1 MIKKIKILLIILIIL
16 ICVLNFSYSK
26 DLNIKDP
33 TKVVSIWKYEK
44 LNPTEYLS
52 KKIYY
57 LHLNS
62 DGTYIQYI
70 ELIPIENSHFKKVT
84 LFTLEGKWY
93 MKQKRLIL
101 VEYDKKN
108 EIDMNYLYQL

>member
-1 MIKKIKILLIILIIL
+1 MIKKIKILLILMCL
-16 ICVLNFSYSK
+16 MNFSYSK
-26 DLNIKDP
+26 DASVI
-33 TKVVSIWKYEK
+33 SIWKYEK

-52 KKIYY
+52 KKIYF

-70 ELIPIENSHFKKVT
+70 QLIPNDENQFKNVT
-84 LFTLEGKWY
+84 LFTLTGKWY

-108 EIDMNYLYQL
+108 EIDMNYLYSNFENMITE